1 MNYIK
6 QNIKYLRL
14 ESGCNQEEFGKLL
27 GYSRDNIASYERGTE
42 PKISFIMSLV
52 NHFHISYDDFIGR
65 DLSAQSG
72 DRTKQDVIVIDEPAS
87 EYIMKTDRRV
97 DIQNVPLY
105 DIEAA
110 AGLTQ
115 LFDKKQNVL
124 DFIRIPNLP
133 KCDGAVY
140 IKGDSMYPLLKSG
153 DIVMYKQ
160 VHDILGGI
168 FWGEMYI
175 LSLRVDDEDLTL
187 VKYIQKSDLGPDYIK
202 LVSQN
207 QHHASKDVLVSSI
220 RALALIKASVR
231 INSMS

>member
-1 MNYIK
+1 MNFIK
-6 QNIKYLRL
+6 QNIKHLRIS
-14 ESGCNQEEFGKLL
+14 SGYNQEEFGKLF

-42 PKISFIMSLV
+42 PKISFILSIV
-52 NHFHISYDDFIGR
+52 THFQLSMDDFISR
-65 DLSAQSG
+65 DLSAQAEGSPNNEL
-72 DRTKQDVIVIDEPAS
+72 IVIDKPAY

-97 DIQNVPLY
+97 DLQNVPLY

-133 KCDGAVY
+133 KCDGAIY

-153 DIVMYKQ
+153 DIVIYKQ
-160 VHDILGGI
+160 VHDIASGV

-175 LSLRVDDEDLTL
+175 LSVRVDDEDLTL
-187 VKYIQKSDLGPDYIK
+187 VKYIQKSELGTEYIK

-207 QHHASKDVLVSSI
+207 QHHAPKDVLLSSV
-220 RALALIKASVR
+220 RALALIKASDR